1 MRISL
6 SNKLALLFA
15 AVTFLAICAVYVYVA
30 PGLQQRLI
38 DEKLKGL
45 SSAAHRQSGPIARTV
60 GSADTPRAIQ
70 AHVNNAALGAGRVR
84 RRELAAGR
92 VAGGEF
98 ERPLPAESTDEI
110 GRAAGG
116 FKRGARRLA
125 QVAGARR

>member
-15 AVTFLAICAVYVYVA
+15 AVTFLAICAVYLYVA

-38 DEKLKGL
+38 HEKLKGL

-70 AHVNNAALGAGRVR
+70 AHVNNAALESGSRVTLLSVATAVAPSGPQLSP
-84 RRELAAGR
+84 LADSSN
-92 VAGGEF
+92 
-98 ERPLPAESTDEI
+98 P
-110 GRAAGG
+110 
-116 FKRGARRLA
+116 
-125 QVAGARR
+125 